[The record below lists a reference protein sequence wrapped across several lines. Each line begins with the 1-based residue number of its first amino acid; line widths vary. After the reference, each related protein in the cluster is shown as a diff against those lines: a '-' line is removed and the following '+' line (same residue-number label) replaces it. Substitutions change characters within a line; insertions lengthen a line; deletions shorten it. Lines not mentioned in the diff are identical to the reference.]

1 MWIYVWLAV
10 TAFALIIEFVTADM
24 VTIWFA
30 GGGLVAMILAA
41 CGLEWYVHVP
51 VFIVVSFA
59 AMLVFR
65 KMVIEK
71 LGKGEVKTNAET
83 VVGKDF
89 TLLSPI
95 TFGQAGSIKING
107 VVWNA
112 VGENEDEVIDAGSVV
127 TIKAIKGNKYIVK
140 KKDE

>member
-51 VFIVVSFA
+51 VFIVVSFV

-83 VVGKDF
+83 AVGKDF

>member
-83 VVGKDF
+83 AVGKDF
-89 TLLSPI
+89 TLISPI
-95 TFGQAGSIKING
+95 SFGQAGSIKING

-112 VGENEDEVIDAGSVV
+112 VGENEDEVIDAGSIV

>member
-83 VVGKDF
+83 AVGKDF

-95 TFGQAGSIKING
+95 AFGQAGSIKING

>member
-71 LGKGEVKTNAET
+71 RR
-83 VVGKDF
+83 
-89 TLLSPI
+89 
-95 TFGQAGSIKING
+95 
-107 VVWNA
+107 
-112 VGENEDEVIDAGSVV
+112 
-127 TIKAIKGNKYIVK
+127 Y
-140 KKDE
+140 

>member
-83 VVGKDF
+83 AVGKDF
-89 TLLSPI
+89 TLISPI
-95 TFGQAGSIKING
+95 SFGQAGSIKING

>member
-83 VVGKDF
+83 AVGKDF

>member
-10 TAFALIIEFVTADM
+10 TACALIIEFVSADM

-83 VVGKDF
+83 AVGKDF

>member
-83 VVGKDF
+83 AVGKDF
-89 TLLSPI
+89 TLISPI
-95 TFGQAGSIKING
+95 SFGQAGSIKING

-112 VGENEDEVIDAGSVV
+112 VGETEDEVIDAGSVV

>member
-112 VGENEDEVIDAGSVV
+112 VGEKEDEVIDAGSVV

>member
-65 KMVIEK
+65 EMVIEK

>member
-83 VVGKDF
+83 AVGKDF
-89 TLLSPI
+89 TLISPI
-95 TFGQAGSIKING
+95 SFGQAGSIKING

-112 VGENEDEVIDAGSVV
+112 VGENEDEVIDAGAVV

>member
-83 VVGKDF
+83 AVGKDF

-112 VGENEDEVIDAGSVV
+112 VGENEDEVIDAGSIV